1 MSTVRFLR
9 NAADVHI
16 RSVEV
21 SSEGA
26 HASSEKA
33 CGVIQ

>member
-1 MSTVRFLR
+1 MSTIRFSR
-9 NAADVHI
+9 NAADVRM

-21 SSEGA
+21 SNEGA
-26 HASSEKA
+26 HASSEKP